1 MNDLRVNG
9 RRLQECLVGLSQHG
23 RTAQGGVSRVAYSQA
38 DIEGREYAIAL
49 MWQAG
54 LQVRVDPVGNIS
66 GRREG
71 SESGVPAIL
80 FGSHIDS
87 VPNGG
92 AYDGALG
99 SMAAI
104 EVVQALAEAGY
115 CNRHPFEVA
124 IWADEESG
132 LIGSR
137 GYVGA
142 LSDAD
147 LSASGEDGIS
157 LADKIRRID
166 GHPERIGDAKPADGS
181 LTAYVELHVEQGSI
195 LESEGIDIG
204 IVQGFVGINHY
215 DVTITGRADHAGTTP
230 MSGRRDALLAGAATV
245 LAVDEIVKSIP
256 GEQVGTVG
264 RLIVR
269 PGAPNVVPGEVE
281 LTVELRDLEMA
292 MIESV
297 WRRIQVKLDEIATKH
312 GTRVTHKLRQSLPGA
327 LTNPRIR
334 RVIAQAA
341 EVCRL
346 SSRSMPSGAGHDA
359 QNLARICPAGMI
371 FVPSVGG
378 ISHSPEESTR
388 PADVENGA
396 NVLLQTILQL
406 DQA

>member
-9 RRLQECLVGLSQHG
+9 RRLQEYLVGLSRHG

-38 DIEGREYAIAL
+38 DIEGREYTIAL

-54 LQVRVDPVGNIS
+54 LQVRVDPVGNIF
-66 GRREG
+66 GCREG
-71 SESGVPAIL
+71 SESGAPAIL

-115 CNRHPFEVA
+115 CNRHPLEVA
-124 IWADEESG
+124 IWADEEGG

-142 LSDAD
+142 LSDSD

-181 LTAYVELHVEQGSI
+181 ITAYVELHVEQGST

-230 MSGRRDALLAGAATV
+230 MNARSDALLAAAATV
-245 LAVDEIVKSIP
+245 LAVDETVKSIP

-264 RLIVR
+264 RLCVR
-269 PGAPNVVPGEVE
+269 PGVPNVVPGEVE

-292 MIESV
+292 LIESV
-297 WRRIQVKLDEIATKH
+297 WRRIQLKLEEIATGH
-312 GTRVTHKLRQSLPGA
+312 GIEVAHTLRQSLPGA
-327 LTNPRIR
+327 LTDPRIR
-334 RVIAQAA
+334 RAIAKAA
-341 EVCRL
+341 EVCCL
-346 SSRSMPSGAGHDA
+346 SSRSMSSGAGHDA

-378 ISHSPEESTR
+378 VSHSPEEHTR
-388 PADVENGA
+388 PADAENGA

-406 DQA
+406 DQW